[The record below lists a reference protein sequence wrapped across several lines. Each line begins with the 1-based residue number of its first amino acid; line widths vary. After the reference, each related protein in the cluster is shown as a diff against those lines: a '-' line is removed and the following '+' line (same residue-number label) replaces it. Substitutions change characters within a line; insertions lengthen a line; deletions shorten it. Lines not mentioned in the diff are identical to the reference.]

1 MQITTYIICMALI
14 VPQYHSQT
22 KRLLSASDDTSENE
36 LLLSLQNTIEDLQV
50 QINVLKAQ
58 IKNGDGV
65 SLQISNINGLQNE
78 INGLQDKIDT
88 HVEADK
94 DTDPQNEIQTLSI
107 DDIKDLK
114 QTITNIET
122 SISDHISTDK
132 DTNSENEIQTLSITA
147 ESIIMLSKNGGS
159 VTLGIDN
166 IKDLKDEMNAIKTS
180 IDTHIS
186 TDKDTDS
193 ENELQK
199 LTIVDEVLTL
209 SENGGSVNL
218 GIDNIKNLYDKLC
231 GNDCTT
237 PVCPSSECTT

>member
-78 INGLQDKIDT
+78 INAANDNFNGLQDKITSLQSDIDT

-122 SISDHISTDK
+122 SISNYVGADK
-132 DTNSENEIQTLSITA
+132 DTDSENEIQSLSIDSSDD
-147 ESIIMLSKNGGS
+147 SIIRLSKNGGS
-159 VTLGIDN
+159 VTLEIEN
-166 IKDLKDEMNAIKTS
+166 INGLKPLLES
-180 IDTHIS
+180 
-186 TDKDTDS
+186 
-193 ENELQK
+193 
-199 LTIVDEVLTL
+199 
-209 SENGGSVNL
+209 
-218 GIDNIKNLYDKLC
+218 KLC
-231 GNDCTT
+231 GDCEVPTCN
-237 PVCPSSECTT
+237 PAACEE

>member
-50 QINVLKAQ
+50 QIN
-58 IKNGDGV
+58 
-65 SLQISNINGLQNE
+65 GLQNE
-78 INGLQDKIDT
+78 INAANDNFNGLQDKITSLQSDIDT

-122 SISDHISTDK
+122 SISNYVGADK
-132 DTNSENEIQTLSITA
+132 DTDSENEIQSLSIDSSDD
-147 ESIIMLSKNGGS
+147 SIIRLSKNGGS
-159 VTLGIDN
+159 VTLEIEN
-166 IKDLKDEMNAIKTS
+166 INGLKPLLES
-180 IDTHIS
+180 
-186 TDKDTDS
+186 
-193 ENELQK
+193 
-199 LTIVDEVLTL
+199 
-209 SENGGSVNL
+209 
-218 GIDNIKNLYDKLC
+218 KLC
-231 GNDCTT
+231 GDCEVPTCN
-237 PVCPSSECTT
+237 PAACEE

>member
-65 SLQISNINGLQNE
+65 SLQISNINQDINGLQNE

-166 IKDLKDEMNAIKTS
+166 IKELKQTITDIQTS
-180 IDTHIS
+180 ISDHVSGDTDTDSQNEIQMLTLVNEVLTIS

-193 ENELQK
+193 ENELQ
-199 LTIVDEVLTL
+199 TRFNTFRWR
-209 SENGGSVNL
+209 
-218 GIDNIKNLYDKLC
+218 
-231 GNDCTT
+231 
-237 PVCPSSECTT
+237 

>member
-50 QINVLKAQ
+50 Q
-58 IKNGDGV
+58 
-65 SLQISNINGLQNE
+65 INGLQNE